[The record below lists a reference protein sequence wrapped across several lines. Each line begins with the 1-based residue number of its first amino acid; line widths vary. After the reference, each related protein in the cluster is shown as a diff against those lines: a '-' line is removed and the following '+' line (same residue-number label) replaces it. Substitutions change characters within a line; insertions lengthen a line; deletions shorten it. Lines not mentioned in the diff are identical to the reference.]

1 MTSRQFYLMIW
12 IITVSLKI
20 QKAPNLIYNY
30 LQKDSYLLIF
40 AFLLINIV
48 GICLTFFMLK
58 KTKGDKI
65 TDYGNGIVLTIIKK
79 LLLICSVIYFILQ
92 AELLFEAIQD
102 LFSNILFDNLP
113 WSVFGILLLF
123 AIFYLAH
130 SGITNIAVNF
140 ELYAPIILG
149 SYLLISIMGGLHTD
163 FTEIFPFQTVS
174 IKSVL
179 DQIVSF
185 NIWFG
190 DFFLIFFLGRH
201 AKDIKLSKTLMVY
214 ISAMVFVILLYIEYV
229 GMYYAHA
236 TMQPNLITV
245 ITDKS
250 MIGLNVGRADWF
262 LILFTEIGTILSCA
276 VCLFVAKRCLS
287 VVLPKIKKHYLILAI
302 VLVMGALDYFYLI
315 DINAKKKFFIN
326 QISGFS
332 FAFKMISFAL
342 IFFIS
347 LIWKKLKQ
355 KDNQNSKINKLDI
368 FGKYTKVKG
377 KINKGVKIS
386 KNIDAKKSLS
396 NIKETPILNKEA
408 SNE

>member
-214 ISAMVFVILLYIEYV
+214 LSAMVFVILLYVEYV

-262 LILFTEIGTILSCA
+262 LILFTEIGNDFKLCGLSIC
-276 VCLFVAKRCLS
+276 S
-287 VVLPKIKKHYLILAI
+287 KKMLEC
-302 VLVMGALDYFYLI
+302 
-315 DINAKKKFFIN
+315 
-326 QISGFS
+326 S
-332 FAFKMISFAL
+332 FAKNKKTLFNTCNSFSYGSTRL
-342 IFFIS
+342 FLFNRYKCKKEIF
-347 LIWKKLKQ
+347 
-355 KDNQNSKINKLDI
+355 
-368 FGKYTKVKG
+368 Y
-377 KINKGVKIS
+377 
-386 KNIDAKKSLS
+386 KSD
-396 NIKETPILNKEA
+396 
-408 SNE
+408 